1 MHFHNIVPFVYHKI
15 YIFYLQI
22 SYYMLSLSIQ
32 QVFNHF
38 LGTSQVNNHSTHEY
52 EGLNIDDRVNT
63 TNAEGVYT
71 LIGKNSNKTS
81 GILIV
86 NIFWCQRSI

>member
-1 MHFHNIVPFVYHKI
+1 MLTLSVQQIFH
-15 YIFYLQI
+15 
-22 SYYMLSLSIQ
+22 
-32 QVFNHF
+32 HF
-38 LGTSQVNNHSTHEY
+38 LGTSQVNNDSTHEY

-81 GILIV
+81 GKLM
-86 NIFWCQRSI
+86 NIFGAKDLYS